1 MTTALPRAAKTSGV
15 TEYLKLVGE
24 AVTVEVL
31 RRIPEGS
38 DTDWPCPL
46 MRDYH
51 SRGGKGFRP
60 ACCCSAAN
68 SLAGI
73 RRTE

>member
-31 RRIPEGS
+31 QRIPEGS
-38 DTDWPCPL
+38 DTDWPCP
-46 MRDYH
+46 
-51 SRGGKGFRP
+51 
-60 ACCCSAAN
+60 
-68 SLAGI
+68 
-73 RRTE
+73 

>member
-38 DTDWPCPL
+38 DTDWPCPEEL
-46 MRDYH
+46 KTALVLADCPDWEEKEMKQ
-51 SRGGKGFRP
+51 GGFRQ
-60 ACCCSAAN
+60 
-68 SLAGI
+68 
-73 RRTE
+73 